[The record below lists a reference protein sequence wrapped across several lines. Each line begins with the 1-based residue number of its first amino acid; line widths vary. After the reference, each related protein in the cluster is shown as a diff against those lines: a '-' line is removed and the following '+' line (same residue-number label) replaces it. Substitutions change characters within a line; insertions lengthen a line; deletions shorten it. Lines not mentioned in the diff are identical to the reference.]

1 MSEFNYQQI
10 LPGIHL
16 LSYSI
21 PREVVSLEIN
31 FVSGGSWFEKPNDSG
46 KKHLLEHCIV
56 SRSKTMNHEQLKD
69 WEYAESI
76 GLNAYTSS
84 LKLAL
89 TANGHKSDFK
99 QMLKILCE
107 MSFDPTFD
115 QDNLERE
122 KEIVLREISER
133 RGDPNYK
140 LYFDVNKK
148 VYTSNSLELHET
160 LGESDRVSE
169 TTLDDF
175 YRLHKQNINTSQILI
190 SIAGGDIDLDY
201 TKELI
206 NSYFKNSKRELANF
220 KTIDYSPPNELLDF
234 KDLKITHE
242 LAHEH
247 VDATYIIPLK
257 INYSNRAN
265 RQIFASL
272 FLNYGGVLYDRLRD
286 EKKLVYGINYYFD
299 ISIQSLIINFQAEA
313 KLLETIE
320 LESKSVF
327 DNFDEVFRIDRFEQ
341 FKKKIVKA
349 QLLDKD
355 SLKSVL
361 NFSKNV
367 LLNYNKLEMYDEFAP
382 LLQSVTTEDVK
393 NVYLEIKKNW
403 DTKKTVLVSKNPI
416 N

>member
-16 LSYSI
+16 LSYNI

-31 FVSGGSWFEKPNDSG
+31 FVSGGSWFEKPNDRG

-56 SRSKTMNHEQLKD
+56 SRSKAMNHEQLKD

-76 GLNAYTSS
+76 SLNAYTSS

-89 TANGHKSDFK
+89 TASGHKSDFK
-99 QMLKILCE
+99 KMLEQLYE
-107 MSFDPTFD
+107 MAFDPTFD

-140 LYFDVNKK
+140 LYYDINKK
-148 VYTSNSLELHET
+148 VYTSNSIELHET
-160 LGESDRVSE
+160 LGDADLVSQ
-169 TTLDDF
+169 TNLDDF
-175 YRLHKQNINTSQILI
+175 YRLQRENINTSQILI

-201 TKELI
+201 AKTLI
-206 NSYFKNSKRELANF
+206 NSYFNHSERKAVNF
-220 KTIDYSPPNELLDF
+220 KTIDYTPPNKLLDF

-257 INYSNRAN
+257 INYSNRAK

-393 NVYLEIKKNW
+393 NVYLEIKENW
-403 DTKKTVLVSKNPI
+403 DIKRTVLVSKNLI